1 MGGGKNH
8 HKNKKSGNNKPKPK
22 TSKDNTQKPVSI
34 EDISTE
40 FQTIILDFLR
50 DIDCSFPEYRETLS
64 RYLGYSH
71 EMKPMPDE
79 LYIELY
85 THCKGVYPVKFFDIL
100 YKTETLFASGSQS
113 GFASGTP
120 SGFASGTQS
129 GFASGT
135 PSAGEAAST
144 RSSREGLRQS
154 ESKDGSSTVS
164 NVSRASGATSATNNA
179 SGADKEHASGE
190 SGTSSA
196 GGTNDTRHFLPGVD
210 FREIWNTEDIT
221 ENTKDIIWKYLQLIL
236 FSIVNNLSDMGSFGD
251 TAKLFEAIDDNELKT
266 KLEEVIGEMGS
277 MFGASGGADDAGAG
291 GAVGGAEGL
300 DETFKKATEFM
311 NDAFTGAG
319 GAAGGG
325 GGGGGGAGA
334 GTTPPIPDAGS
345 IHEHLS
351 SILNGKIGKLA
362 KEIAEETAA
371 DLNLNMENETS
382 MKGVFQQL
390 LKNPTKLSGIIKSVG
405 SKLDSKLKSGEL
417 KESEIM
423 QEASEL
429 MSKMKNMP
437 GMNNLASMLSKM
449 GMNMPGGM
457 GGMGGGGG
465 GGGGGK
471 VNFGAMQSQ
480 LNKNLKQAQM
490 RERLQKKVQERQQ
503 AQQQQAPSVPAS
515 GANTAVFSSGDKPT
529 KTPRTAT
536 PATNVVSAS
545 ASAPATPAPVTPAP
559 VVEKQ
564 KSD

>member
-1 MGGGKNH
+1 MG
-8 HKNKKSGNNKPKPK
+8 HKNKKHGKSGNKPKPK
-22 TSKDNTQKPVSI
+22 QASSSNDSKKPVTI

-50 DIDCSFPEYRETLS
+50 DIDCSFPEYHETLA

-85 THCKGVYPVKFFDIL
+85 SHCKSVYPVRFFDIL
-100 YKTETLFASGSQS
+100 YKNESLFAAAAASDAAQASE
-113 GFASGTP
+113 ASG
-120 SGFASGTQS
+120 
-129 GFASGT
+129 
-135 PSAGEAAST
+135 AGEA
-144 RSSREGLRQS
+144 SSIEL
-154 ESKDGSSTVS
+154 
-164 NVSRASGATSATNNA
+164 
-179 SGADKEHASGE
+179 
-190 SGTSSA
+190 
-196 GGTNDTRHFLPGVD
+196 LPGVN
-210 FREIWNTEDIT
+210 FRDIWATEDIT
-221 ENTKDIIWKYLQLIL
+221 NNTKDIIWKYLQLIL

-277 MFGASGGADDAGAG
+277 MFGNSSAG
-291 GAVGGAEGL
+291 EKSQSNM

-311 NDAFTGAG
+311 NEAFEGHQHSGAD
-319 GAAGGG
+319 
-325 GGGGGGAGA
+325 AGA
-334 GTTPPIPDAGS
+334 GPGVGPGGPSGSSAMPDASS

-351 SILNGKIGKLA
+351 GILNGKIGKLA

-371 DLNLNMENETS
+371 DLNLDMENETS
-382 MKGVFQQL
+382 MNGVFQKL
-390 LKNPTKLSGIIKSVG
+390 LKNPGKLSGIIKTVG

-449 GMNMPGGM
+449 GMNMPGG
-457 GGMGGGGG
+457 GM
-465 GGGGGK
+465 GGGGK

-480 LNKNLKQAQM
+480 LNKNMKQAQM
-490 RERLQKKVQERQQ
+490 RERLLKKVQEKQ
-503 AQQQQAPSVPAS
+503 ATATATAAAAAAVS
-515 GANTAVFSSGDKPT
+515 GATTAVFTSGDKPA
-529 KTPRTAT
+529 KTPRVQGQA
-536 PATNVVSAS
+536 P
-545 ASAPATPAPVTPAP
+545 ASAPPTLSSSAAPASIQVPKTD
-559 VVEKQ
+559 KQ

>member
-1 MGGGKNH
+1 MGG
-8 HKNKKSGNNKPKPK
+8 HKNKKQGNKRKNNNPAASK
-22 TSKDNTQKPVSI
+22 TEKTTTI
-34 EDISTE
+34 ADISTE

-50 DIDCSFPEYRETLS
+50 DIDCSFPEYRETLA

-85 THCKGVYPVKFFDIL
+85 SHCKSVYPVRFFDIL
-100 YKTETLFASGSQS
+100 YKNESLFG
-113 GFASGTP
+113 
-120 SGFASGTQS
+120 
-129 GFASGT
+129 
-135 PSAGEAAST
+135 AGEASV
-144 RSSREGLRQS
+144 E
-154 ESKDGSSTVS
+154 
-164 NVSRASGATSATNNA
+164 
-179 SGADKEHASGE
+179 
-190 SGTSSA
+190 
-196 GGTNDTRHFLPGVD
+196 FLPGVD
-210 FREIWNTEDIT
+210 FREIWATEDIAN
-221 ENTKDIIWKYLQLIL
+221 NTKDIIWKYMQLIL

-277 MFGASGGADDAGAG
+277 MFGNSEGEGGDGSTPRPN
-291 GAVGGAEGL
+291 L

-311 NDAFTGAG
+311 NEAFEGQQRT
-319 GAAGGG
+319 
-325 GGGGGGAGA
+325 GAGA
-334 GTTPPIPDAGS
+334 GGPGGPASSSVPDASS

-351 SILNGKIGKLA
+351 GILNGKIGKLA

-371 DLNLNMENETS
+371 DLNLDMENETS

-390 LKNPTKLSGIIKSVG
+390 LKNPGKLSGIIKTVG
-405 SKLDSKLKSGEL
+405 TKLDSKLKSGEL

-449 GMNMPGGM
+449 GMNMPGS
-457 GGMGGGGG
+457 

-480 LNKNLKQAQM
+480 LNKNMKQAQM
-490 RERLQKKVQERQQ
+490 RERLLKKVHEKQ
-503 AQQQQAPSVPAS
+503 AAAAAAAAAS
-515 GANTAVFSSGDKPT
+515 TA
-529 KTPRTAT
+529 
-536 PATNVVSAS
+536 SAS
-545 ASAPATPAPVTPAP
+545 ASGATTAVFTSGEKPAKTPRAPAAASAQSK
-559 VVEKQ
+559 E

>member
-8 HKNKKSGNNKPKPK
+8 HKHKKPGKSGNKPK
-22 TSKDNTQKPVSI
+22 TSSANDSKKPVTI

-50 DIDCSFPEYRETLS
+50 DIDCSFPEYRETLA

-85 THCKGVYPVKFFDIL
+85 SHCKNVYPVRFFDIL
-100 YKTETLFASGSQS
+100 YKNESLFAAAAAADPDKAQ
-113 GFASGTP
+113 ASG
-120 SGFASGTQS
+120 AS
-129 GFASGT
+129 
-135 PSAGEAAST
+135 SAGEASI
-144 RSSREGLRQS
+144 E
-154 ESKDGSSTVS
+154 
-164 NVSRASGATSATNNA
+164 
-179 SGADKEHASGE
+179 
-190 SGTSSA
+190 
-196 GGTNDTRHFLPGVD
+196 FLPGVN
-210 FREIWNTEDIT
+210 FREIWATEDIT
-221 ENTKDIIWKYLQLIL
+221 NNTKDIIWKYMQLIL

-277 MFGASGGADDAGAG
+277 MFGNSEPGG
-291 GAVGGAEGL
+291 EGTSQPNL

-311 NDAFTGAG
+311 NEAFEGQKHAEAGAG
-319 GAAGGG
+319 GPGG
-325 GGGGGGAGA
+325 
-334 GTTPPIPDAGS
+334 PSSSSVPDASS

-351 SILNGKIGKLA
+351 GILNGKIGKLA

-371 DLNLNMENETS
+371 DLNLDMENETS

-390 LKNPTKLSGIIKSVG
+390 LKNPGKLSGIIKTVG
-405 SKLDSKLKSGEL
+405 TKLDSKLKSGEL

-449 GMNMPGGM
+449 GMNMPGG
-457 GGMGGGGG
+457 GMGGG

-480 LNKNLKQAQM
+480 LNKNMKQAQM
-490 RERLQKKVQERQQ
+490 RERLLKKVHEKQ
-503 AQQQQAPSVPAS
+503 AATAAAASAAAASASVS
-515 GANTAVFSSGDKPT
+515 GATTAVFTSGEKPA
-529 KTPRTAT
+529 KTPR
-536 PATNVVSAS
+536 
-545 ASAPATPAPVTPAP
+545 APAAASTQSK
-559 VVEKQ
+559 E

>member
-1 MGGGKNH
+1 MGGNKHKKGKSGNKGGGNNGGGKSASASASAASDA
-8 HKNKKSGNNKPKPK
+8 K
-22 TSKDNTQKPVSI
+22 KPVTI
-34 EDISTE
+34 ADISPE

-85 THCKGVYPVKFFDIL
+85 THCRDVYPARFFDIL
-100 YKTETLFASGSQS
+100 YKNESLFSPNTAEQASG
-113 GFASGTP
+113 
-120 SGFASGTQS
+120 
-129 GFASGT
+129 
-135 PSAGEAAST
+135 
-144 RSSREGLRQS
+144 
-154 ESKDGSSTVS
+154 V
-164 NVSRASGATSATNNA
+164 
-179 SGADKEHASGE
+179 

-196 GGTNDTRHFLPGVD
+196 GGTNETSTAHTNEPNEERRVSFLPGVD
-210 FREIWNTEDIT
+210 FRDIWATEDLA

-251 TAKLFEAIDDNELKT
+251 TAKLFEAIDDSELKT

-277 MFGASGGADDAGAG
+277 MFGGNAEAGAG
-291 GAVGGAEGL
+291 GGAGAAGEGL

-311 NDAFTGAG
+311 NEAFA
-319 GAAGGG
+319 
-325 GGGGGGAGA
+325 GAGA
-334 GTTPPIPDAGS
+334 APGTGPTPPIPDASS

-371 DLNLNMENETS
+371 DLNLDMENETT
-382 MKGVFQQL
+382 MNGVFQQL
-390 LKNPTKLSGIIKSVG
+390 LKNPGKLSGIIKSVG
-405 SKLDSKLKSGEL
+405 TKLDSKLKSGEL

-429 MSKMKNMP
+429 MSKMKSMP

-449 GMNMPGGM
+449 GMNMPGM
-457 GGMGGGGG
+457 G

-480 LNKNLKQAQM
+480 LNKNMKQSQM
-490 RERLQKKVQERQQ
+490 RERLLKKVQDKQ
-503 AQQQQAPSVPAS
+503 AAAAAASASASAAAPIPAN
-515 GANTAVFSSGDKPT
+515 GKTTAVFTSGEKPA
-529 KTPRTAT
+529 KTPRTAA
-536 PATNVVSAS
+536 PAAAAS
-545 ASAPATPAPVTPAP
+545 ATTTQGPSTNPSQS
-559 VVEKQ
+559 KQ
-564 KSD
+564 KND

>member
-1 MGGGKNH
+1 MGG
-8 HKNKKSGNNKPKPK
+8 HKNKKQGNKRKNNKPAAAND
-22 TSKDNTQKPVSI
+22 SKKPVTI

-50 DIDCSFPEYRETLS
+50 DIDCSFPEYRETLA

-85 THCKGVYPVKFFDIL
+85 SHCKNVYPVRFFDIL
-100 YKTETLFASGSQS
+100 YKNESLFA
-113 GFASGTP
+113 AP
-120 SGFASGTQS
+120 
-129 GFASGT
+129 
-135 PSAGEAAST
+135 AAAAADPDKA
-144 RSSREGLRQS
+144 QA
-154 ESKDGSSTVS
+154 
-164 NVSRASGATSATNNA
+164 NGA
-179 SGADKEHASGE
+179 
-190 SGTSSA
+190 SSA
-196 GGTNDTRHFLPGVD
+196 GGVSSIEFLPGVN
-210 FREIWNTEDIT
+210 FREIWATEDIT
-221 ENTKDIIWKYLQLIL
+221 NNTKDIIWKYMQLIL

-277 MFGASGGADDAGAG
+277 MFGNSEPGG
-291 GAVGGAEGL
+291 EGTTQPNL

-311 NDAFTGAG
+311 NEAFEGHKNA
-319 GAAGGG
+319 
-325 GGGGGGAGA
+325 GAGA
-334 GTTPPIPDAGS
+334 GAGGPGGPSSSSVPDASS

-351 SILNGKIGKLA
+351 GILNGKIGKLA

-371 DLNLNMENETS
+371 DLNLDMENETS

-390 LKNPTKLSGIIKSVG
+390 LKNPGKLSGIIKTVG
-405 SKLDSKLKSGEL
+405 TKLDSKLKSGEL

-449 GMNMPGGM
+449 GMNMPGG
-457 GGMGGGGG
+457 GMGGGS
-465 GGGGGK
+465 GGK

-480 LNKNLKQAQM
+480 LNKNMKQAQM
-490 RERLQKKVQERQQ
+490 RERLLKKVHEKQ
-503 AQQQQAPSVPAS
+503 AAAAAAAATTSSAATAVS
-515 GANTAVFSSGDKPT
+515 GATTAVFTSGEKPA
-529 KTPRTAT
+529 KTPRA
-536 PATNVVSAS
+536 PAAAS
-545 ASAPATPAPVTPAP
+545 AQSK
-559 VVEKQ
+559 E

>member
-8 HKNKKSGNNKPKPK
+8 HKHKKAGKGNSGKGAGGGGA
-22 TSKDNTQKPVSI
+22 SKSSSSSASASKPVTI

-85 THCKGVYPVKFFDIL
+85 THCRTVYPVKFFDIL
-100 YKTETLFASGSQS
+100 YKTETLFASGA
-113 GFASGTP
+113 G
-120 SGFASGTQS
+120 
-129 GFASGT
+129 
-135 PSAGEAAST
+135 SAG
-144 RSSREGLRQS
+144 
-154 ESKDGSSTVS
+154 
-164 NVSRASGATSATNNA
+164 ATNDTSSATN
-179 SGADKEHASGE
+179 D
-190 SGTSSA
+190 TS
-196 GGTNDTRHFLPGVD
+196 TYFLPGID
-210 FREIWNTEDIT
+210 FREIWNTDDIT
-221 ENTKDIIWKYLQLIL
+221 DNTKDIIWKYLQLIL

-277 MFGASGGADDAGAG
+277 MFGAAEGGGANGASD
-291 GAVGGAEGL
+291 EGL

-311 NDAFTGAG
+311 NDAFSGAEG
-319 GAAGGG
+319 SA
-325 GGGGGGAGA
+325 AGA
-334 GTTPPIPDAGS
+334 GTGAAPGTSGSVPPIPDASS

-351 SILNGKIGKLA
+351 SILNGKIGMLA

-390 LKNPTKLSGIIKSVG
+390 LKNPAKLSGIIKSVG

-457 GGMGGGGG
+457 PGM
-465 GGGGGK
+465 GGGGK

-480 LNKNLKQAQM
+480 LNRNMKQAQM
-490 RERLQKKVQERQQ
+490 RERLLKKVQERQQ
-503 AQQQQAPSVPAS
+503 SQQQQQPAPSAASRPRPPVPAS
-515 GANTAVFSSGDKPT
+515 GATTAVFTSGEKPT
-529 KTPRTAT
+529 KTPRQAT
-536 PATNVVSAS
+536 PATPATPDVAAADAA
-545 ASAPATPAPVTPAP
+545 ASAPISQQATPVN
-559 VVEKQ
+559 KQ